1 MLLLN
6 LRDESAAGANLTAA
20 NHAIFLHPLL
30 VQTQQE
36 YDACDTQAV
45 GAALTRTLALAL
57 TRTLTRTRTLT
68 LPLTPTLTRC
78 GGQQRAGG
86 RPSLLRRLYLRRGA
100 HLPVR

>member
-36 YDACDTQAV
+36 YDACDTQAA
-45 GAALTRTLALAL
+45 GASL
-57 TRTLTRTRTLT
+57 TRTLTLTLT
-68 LPLTPTLTRC
+68 LTLTPNPEPLTLTLTLT
-78 GGQQRAGG
+78 
-86 RPSLLRRLYLRRGA
+86 PN
-100 HLPVR
+100 P

>member
-1 MLLLN
+1 VLLLN

-45 GAALTRTLALAL
+45 GASLTRTLAL
-57 TRTLTRTRTLT
+57 T
-68 LPLTPTLTRC
+68 LPLTPS
-78 GGQQRAGG
+78 
-86 RPSLLRRLYLRRGA
+86 PSPAR
-100 HLPVR
+100 

>member
-45 GAALTRTLALAL
+45 GASLTRTLAL
-57 TRTLTRTRTLT
+57 TLT
-68 LPLTPTLTRC
+68 LTLSHKHI
-78 GGQQRAGG
+78 A
-86 RPSLLRRLYLRRGA
+86 SDRL
-100 HLPVR
+100 

>member
-45 GAALTRTLALAL
+45 GASL
-57 TRTLTRTRTLT
+57 TRTLTLT
-68 LPLTPTLTRC
+68 LPPTPN
-78 GGQQRAGG
+78 
-86 RPSLLRRLYLRRGA
+86 P
-100 HLPVR
+100 

>member
-45 GAALTRTLALAL
+45 GRI
-57 TRTLTRTRTLT
+57 RRY
-68 LPLTPTLTRC
+68 PQTRC
-78 GGQQRAGG
+78 VHVYRIYAQGTIEEALYAAQGSRRQQ
-86 RPSLLRRLYLRRGA
+86 LN
-100 HLPVR
+100 

>member
-45 GAALTRTLALAL
+45 GASL
-57 TRTLTRTRTLT
+57 TRTLTRTLTLTLTLSLTRT
-68 LPLTPTLTRC
+68 LPLTPK
-78 GGQQRAGG
+78 
-86 RPSLLRRLYLRRGA
+86 P
-100 HLPVR
+100 